1 MTCNSILRIS
11 NYTLQDNKHVI
22 TFMEQHKDFNKV
34 LSATVPM
41 SIDEGTLE
49 DVARAAWGM
58 VKDEF
63 AAWRTS
69 VDTGTDIRRFFELD
83 DQGNLQFL
91 S

>member
-1 MTCNSILRIS
+1 MTCNSIFRITG
-11 NYTLQDNKHVI
+11 YTLEDNKHVI
-22 TFMEQHKDFNKV
+22 TFMEQHRDFNKA

-41 SIDEGTLE
+41 SPDEGTLE
-49 DVARAAWGM
+49 DVARVAWGM

-69 VDTGTDIRRFFELD
+69 VDTGTDIRRFFEVD
-83 DQGNLQFL
+83 NQGNLQFL

>member
-1 MTCNSILRIS
+1 MAASSIFRIT
-11 NYTLQDNKHVI
+11 NYALEDNKHVI

-69 VDTGTDIRRFFELD
+69 VDTGTDIRRFFEID
-83 DQGNLQFL
+83 GQGNLQFL